1 MIATEEKHSLSN
13 TVDQDNCGQGPANRE
28 DHQEKKG
35 GGGRAKRPQ
44 CRPTVMDQCDLR
56 RESGIE
62 DMEQGWDKTKEEC
75 WLKPSP
81 LCVLFTVSPSC
92 SRRG

>member
-62 DMEQGWDKTKEEC
+62 DMEQGWDKKRRVLVKAFSIVCTVY
-75 WLKPSP
+75 
-81 LCVLFTVSPSC
+81 CVTFLQ
-92 SRRG
+92 